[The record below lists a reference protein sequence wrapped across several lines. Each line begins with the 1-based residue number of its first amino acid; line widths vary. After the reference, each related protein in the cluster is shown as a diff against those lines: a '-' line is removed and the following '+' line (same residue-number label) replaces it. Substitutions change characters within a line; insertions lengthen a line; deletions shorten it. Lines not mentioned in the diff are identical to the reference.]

1 MNASVS
7 FRFHGLARLSL
18 RTDDA
23 RARRFFEA
31 EYGRFRE
38 SAATAEAPVRLEWRR
53 GRSSRSGL
61 RSHSH
66 KVLARWAY
74 RIGLD
79 GQGTHI
85 EAQGNGW
92 AIPMVH
98 HMLVH
103 PALRWTV
110 SQHGTLLLHAA
121 ALAIHGRSLIL
132 TGSGGAGKTTTAA
145 LLLAY
150 GDAAWRPHAD
160 DYVFLSAGGS
170 SLAYP
175 TRSHVYQSLVNWVPA
190 VGQRLTGEERLRLR
204 LLWAVRRASGE
215 RIKWP
220 VRVEPSRLWPGRDI
234 VDKAQASAIVILRR
248 GDGRSK
254 PTLHPIAE
262 QDFPLQA
269 LVRMNFDEAR
279 HFVDLVEKGVG
290 PRPRRWREDWERS
303 EAEILRS
310 IARTVPAYYL
320 DLPGSPPAGREARR
334 AVIGALEEL
343 IRRTVQP

>member
-1 MNASVS
+1 VNASVS
-7 FRFHGLARLSL
+7 FRFHGLAHLSL
-18 RTDDA
+18 TTDDP

-31 EYGRFRE
+31 EYGRFGE
-38 SAATAEAPVRLEWRR
+38 TAATADASVRLEWT
-53 GRSSRSGL
+53 GGLSSRSGL

-79 GQGTHI
+79 GQGAHI

-110 SQHGTLLLHAA
+110 SQRGTLLLHAA
-121 ALAIHGRSLIL
+121 ALTIHGRSLIL

-160 DYVFLSAGGS
+160 DYVFLSADGS

-190 VGQRLTGEERLRLR
+190 VGRRLTAGERLRLR

-215 RIKWP
+215 RVKWP
-220 VRVEPSRLWPGRDI
+220 VRVESSRLWPGRDI
-234 VDKAQASAIVILRR
+234 VDTAQASAIVILRR
-248 GDGRSK
+248 AHSRSR
-254 PTLHPIAE
+254 PTVSPIAE
-262 QDFPLQA
+262 EDFPLRA

-279 HFVDLVEKGVG
+279 HFVDLVEKGDG
-290 PRPRRWREDWERS
+290 PKPRRWREEWERS
-303 EAEILRS
+303 ESEILRKVAD
-310 IARTVPAYYL
+310 IVPAYSL
-320 DLPGSPPAGREARR
+320 DLPGSPAGGIEARR
-334 AVIGALEEL
+334 AVVGALEEL
-343 IRRTVQP
+343 MRRAEEP